1 MISYS
6 KAEAVGKIVI
16 DFINA
21 GYEVKF
27 DAPAIG
33 KRDGYFMHFSGIDE
47 LNITK
52 NFNINDYIKGENK
65 IVVSA
70 NDAEQLSEALE
81 APVQPSEALQKL
93 FKGENK

>member
-21 GYEVKF
+21 GYQVKF

-33 KRDGYFMHFSGIDE
+33 KSDGHFIHFSAIDE
-47 LNITK
+47 LNNTK
-52 NFNINDYIKGENK
+52 NFDIYDYIKK
-65 IVVSA
+65 
-70 NDAEQLSEALE
+70 D
-81 APVQPSEALQKL
+81 
-93 FKGENK
+93 